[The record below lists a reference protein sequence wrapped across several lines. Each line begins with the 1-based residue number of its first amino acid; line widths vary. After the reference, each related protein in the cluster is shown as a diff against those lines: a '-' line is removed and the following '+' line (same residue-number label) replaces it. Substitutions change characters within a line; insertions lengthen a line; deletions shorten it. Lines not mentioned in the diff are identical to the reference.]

1 MPVEMTEKGETTMPS
16 FRQDIRPL
24 FRDKDVSSMM
34 QAFDLSSYDSVKAH
48 AEAIYG
54 RVANGT
60 MPCDGAWPQEHIT
73 LLRAW
78 IDQGCP
84 R

>member
-1 MPVEMTEKGETTMPS
+1 MKGETTMPTAPTFS
-16 FRQDIRPL
+16 QDIRPL
-24 FRDKDVSSMM
+24 FRDKDVSSML
-34 QAFDLSSYDSVKAH
+34 QAFDLSNYDSVKAH

-54 RVANGT
+54 RVADGT
-60 MPCDGAWPQEHIT
+60 MPCDGAWPPERIA

-84 R
+84 S

>member
-1 MPVEMTEKGETTMPS
+1 M
-16 FRQDIRPL
+16 L
-24 FRDKDVSSMM
+24 

-54 RVANGT
+54 RVADGT
-60 MPCDGAWPQEHIT
+60 MPCDVVWPRDQVA

-84 R
+84 S

>member
-1 MPVEMTEKGETTMPS
+1 MKGETTMPTTPTFS
-16 FRQDIRPL
+16 QDIRPL
-24 FRDKDVSSMM
+24 FRDKDVSSML
-34 QAFDLSSYDSVKAH
+34 QAFDLSNYDSVKTH

-54 RVANGT
+54 RVADGT
-60 MPCDGAWPQEHIT
+60 MPCDGAWPPERVA

-84 R
+84 S

>member
-1 MPVEMTEKGETTMPS
+1 MPGFS
-16 FRQDIRPL
+16 QDIRPL

-54 RVANGT
+54 RVADGT
-60 MPCDGAWPQEHIT
+60 MPCDGAWPHDRVA
-73 LLRAW
+73 LLRTW

-84 R
+84 S